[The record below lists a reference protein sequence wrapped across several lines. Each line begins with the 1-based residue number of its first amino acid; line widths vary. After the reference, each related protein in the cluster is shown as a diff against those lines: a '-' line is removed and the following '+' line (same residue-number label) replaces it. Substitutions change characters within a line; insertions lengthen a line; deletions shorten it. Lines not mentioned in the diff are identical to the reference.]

1 MKNCGKNEIKW
12 KTVVRMRSNEKPVVR
27 MKSKKKPVV
36 RMRSTVS
43 VSDQETRIRL
53 LKYHLIHFNSKNS
66 LKEWTQCEYI
76 IGCWIFNILFN
87 V

>member
-1 MKNCGKNEIKW
+1 M
-12 KTVVRMRSNEKPVVR
+12 VR
-27 MKSKKKPVV
+27 MKSNEKPVV

-76 IGCWIFNILFN
+76 IGC
-87 V
+87 

>member
-1 MKNCGKNEIKW
+1 
-12 KTVVRMRSNEKPVVR
+12 MRSNEKPVVR
-27 MKSKKKPVV
+27 MRSNKKHVVRMKSNKKHVVRMKSNEKPVV

-66 LKEWTQCEYI
+66 LKE
-76 IGCWIFNILFN
+76 
-87 V
+87 